1 MWFWIA
7 ATYLY
12 IVLPARLIELSLTA
26 KKEISRVDGQDRK
39 AGRDMV
45 QPISKIEYADLLF
58 ENFHPPFLNLKATLH
73 LSN

>member
-7 ATYLY
+7 ATYLN
-12 IVLPARLIELSLTA
+12 IVLPVRLIELSLTA